1 MAAKKANVTVNFV
14 FEKATKNTI
23 RFTEKLESELDAPT
37 IGTIYVPKATL
48 KQIGWTEGKPLTVT
62 IS

>member
-1 MAAKKANVTVNFV
+1 MAAKKNMVTVNFV

-23 RFTEKLESELDAPT
+23 RFAEVLASELDAPV
-37 IGTIYVPKATL
+37 IGTIYVPKTTL
-48 KQIGWTEGKPLTVT
+48 KQIGWAEGKPLTVT

>member
-1 MAAKKANVTVNFV
+1 MAAKKANVTVTLE

-23 RFTEKLESELDAPT
+23 RFAEVLASELDAPV

-48 KQIGWTEGKPLTVT
+48 KQIGWAEGKPLTVT